1 MRWRKL
7 TPTWRRRLGV
17 LAVVLGL
24 ALAIIFGYRAIR
36 IFEYHQR
43 VARGEVQVES
53 LRGWMTLPYVAQR
66 YNVPEPAL
74 RDALGF
80 PPTGHDERNLSDW
93 FRAEQI
99 EPAAGR
105 KIIESLILS
114 RQTPPGT
121 ARP

>member
-7 TPTWRRRLGV
+7 TPTWRRRLIV
-17 LAVVLGL
+17 LAVVVGL
-24 ALAIIFGYRAIR
+24 ALSSIFGYRAIR
-36 IFEYHQR
+36 IFDYHQR
-43 VARGEVQVES
+43 VARGEIQVES

-66 YNVPEPAL
+66 YKVPEPAL
-74 RDALGF
+74 RDALGL

-99 EPAAGR
+99 EPGAGR

-114 RQTPPGT
+114 RPKPAGT
-121 ARP
+121 APP